1 MGLLDKFKNVIRA
14 EEARD
19 DYMDEM
25 DDEEMEEPV
34 GTSSFATTNTPV
46 TPQRSNK
53 MKVIVIEPKEFEDS
67 KIIAEH
73 LLEMR
78 PVVVNFENTDAHVA
92 ARIVDFISG
101 STFAL
106 KGNLEK
112 VGKDIFICGPN
123 NISIDYTDRGY
134 SDLTAE
140 ALKWPKPE
148 V

>member
-25 DDEEMEEPV
+25 DDEEMEQPV

-106 KGNLEK
+106 KGNLQK
-112 VGKDIFICGPN
+112 VGKDIFICGPSN
-123 NISIDYTDRGY
+123 VTIDYTDHSY
-134 SDLTAE
+134 SELTAE
-140 ALKWPKPE
+140 ALKWPKSE